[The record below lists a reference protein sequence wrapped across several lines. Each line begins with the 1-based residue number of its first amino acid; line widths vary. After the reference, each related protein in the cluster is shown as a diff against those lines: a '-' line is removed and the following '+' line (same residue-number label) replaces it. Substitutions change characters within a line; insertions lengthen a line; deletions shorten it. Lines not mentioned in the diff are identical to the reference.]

1 MFDSRTYIGQM
12 TDISTEPSSNVYTNL
27 LSCNPLDMTTL
38 SNNNTANYALAAT
51 TMTDLH
57 RERSPSPLRLS
68 TTSLPSAASH
78 SSGTLPKLIRQESQS
93 IPIPNRAQSFDN
105 IHYHQL
111 SNSYC
116 SSPQS
121 DYCLSPTSQY
131 TRSVSPSFAS
141 PPIRDTN
148 QQMYGSK
155 FISVGGSIMV
165 AKRAITRATSPLSS
179 SVPTTTG
186 FTRTQSLNVHRSEKT
201 LIKKK
206 KITIKTCVIIL
217 KIDN

>member
-1 MFDSRTYIGQM
+1 M
-12 TDISTEPSSNVYTNL
+12 TDISIESPTNVYTNL
-27 LSCNPLDMTTL
+27 LSCNPLETTIL
-38 SNNNTANYALAAT
+38 SNNNTKNIDAT
-51 TMTDLH
+51 TADLH

-105 IHYHQL
+105 IHYRHL

-121 DYCLSPTSQY
+121 DYCLSPLSPTSQY

-141 PPIRDTN
+141 PPITS
-148 QQMYGSK
+148 QQTYGSK

-179 SVPTTTG
+179 SVPSGG
-186 FTRTQSLNVHRSEKT
+186 FTRTQSVTVHRSEKT
-201 LIKKK
+201 L
-206 KITIKTCVIIL
+206 T
-217 KIDN
+217 